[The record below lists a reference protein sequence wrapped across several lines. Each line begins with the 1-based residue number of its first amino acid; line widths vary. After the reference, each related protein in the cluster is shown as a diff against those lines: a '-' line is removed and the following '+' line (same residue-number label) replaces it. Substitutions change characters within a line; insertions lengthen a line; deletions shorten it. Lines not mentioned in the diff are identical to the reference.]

1 MIIFGE
7 EVYVRSDSVIPEIS
21 EEIRKT
27 LDFLKDLSRS
37 DYNFMIEKYI
47 TLVAMLKGE
56 ISYAS

>member
-7 EVYVRSDSVIPEIS
+7 EIYVRSDSVIPEIS

-27 LDFLKDLSRS
+27 LDILKDLSRS
-37 DYNFMIEKYI
+37 DYNFMIEKYM

-56 ISYAS
+56 ISDAS